1 MVSHSVVSDS
11 SWPNGL
17 QPTRLLCPWN
27 FPSKNTGVGC
37 HVLLQGIF
45 PTQGLSLGLLR
56 CRWILY
62 RLSHQGRWQIIY
74 LFIYPPSH
82 THTCTR
88 AHTHILLVLLSLS
101 ISFSRGF
108 SLSLDSLNQQQ
119 GISNSRCVRLTEGV
133 FLIIPKMQWVPFSQ
147 FGFSKSGMGLKMC
160 IFTVSSVD
168 SHAYGERVTFEK
180 HCSAYSFWRI
190 SSILL
195 SLTLSMRWLLSD
207 LFLLAITLLIPGFY
221 NCFTFSYL
229 FLKQLISL
237 FPL

>member
-1 MVSHSVVSDS
+1 MTRWTAAYQAPLSMEFSKQEYWSGLPCPSPGDLPNPGIKPRSSALQVDS
-11 SWPNGL
+11 L
-17 QPTRLLCPWN
+17 
-27 FPSKNTGVGC
+27 PSEPPGKVADY
-37 HVLLQGIF
+37 
-45 PTQGLSLGLLR
+45 LS
-56 CRWILY
+56 
-62 RLSHQGRWQIIY
+62 IY
-74 LFIYPPSH
+74 IPPPH

-88 AHTHILLVLLSLS
+88 AHTHILLVLLSLP

-195 SLTLSMRWLLSD
+195 SLMLSMRWLLSD

>member
-1 MVSHSVVSDS
+1 MTRWTAAYQAPLSMEFSKQEYWSGLPCPSPGDLPNPGIKPRSSALQVDS
-11 SWPNGL
+11 L
-17 QPTRLLCPWN
+17 
-27 FPSKNTGVGC
+27 PSEPPGKVADY
-37 HVLLQGIF
+37 
-45 PTQGLSLGLLR
+45 LS
-56 CRWILY
+56 
-62 RLSHQGRWQIIY
+62 IY
-74 LFIYPPSH
+74 LPTHTHTH
-82 THTCTR
+82 THTCTC

-108 SLSLDSLNQQQ
+108 SLCLDSLNQQQ

-147 FGFSKSGMGLKMC
+147 SGFSKSGMGLKMC
-160 IFTVSSVD
+160 IFTVSSID
-168 SHAYGERVTFEK
+168 SHACGKRVTFEK

-195 SLTLSMRWLLSD
+195 SLMLSMRWLPLD
-207 LFLLAITLLIPGFY
+207 LFLLARTPLISGFY
-221 NCFTFSYL
+221 NCFTFNYL

>member
-1 MVSHSVVSDS
+1 MDS
-11 SWPNGL
+11 LPAEL
-17 QPTRLLCPWN
+17 QGKP
-27 FPSKNTGVGC
+27 KNIGVASLS
-37 HVLLQGIF
+37 LLQGIF
-45 PTQGLSLGLLR
+45 PTQGLNLGLLR

-74 LFIYPPSH
+74 LFIYPHTHTH
-82 THTCTR
+82 THTCTC

-108 SLSLDSLNQQQ
+108 SLCLDSLNQQQ

-147 FGFSKSGMGLKMC
+147 SGFSKSGMGLKMC
-160 IFTVSSVD
+160 IFTVSSID
-168 SHAYGERVTFEK
+168 SHACGKRVTFEE

-195 SLTLSMRWLLSD
+195 SLMLSMRWLPLD
-207 LFLLAITLLIPGFY
+207 LFLLARTPLISGFY
-221 NCFTFSYL
+221 NCFTFNYL